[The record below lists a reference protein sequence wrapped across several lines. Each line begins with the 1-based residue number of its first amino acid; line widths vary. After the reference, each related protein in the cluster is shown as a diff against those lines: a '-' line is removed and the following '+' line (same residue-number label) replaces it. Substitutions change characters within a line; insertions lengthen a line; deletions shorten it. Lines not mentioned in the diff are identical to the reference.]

1 MQLLG
6 GPPSAATTIL
16 AQVLDD
22 QAHIL
27 YPTQAGFRMAEPEAL
42 RVTAHQGRGALD
54 QFRWREGGR
63 CPFLLLLGQ
72 ASHADNLETGA
83 PRGKHRLSGRRIP

>member
-6 GPPSAATTIL
+6 SPPSAAIAIL

-27 YPTQAGFRMAEPEAL
+27 DTTQAGFRMAEPEAL
-42 RVTAHQGRGALD
+42 RVIAHQGRRALD
-54 QFRWREGGR
+54 QFGR
-63 CPFLLLLGQ
+63 RHFLLLLGQ
-72 ASHADNLETGA
+72 PSHAGNLETGT